1 MRPDLPGGDADG
13 VTTTSPPRA
22 AVPVPLAGLVLLLGV
37 AGGVLTEV
45 LQGVLDHP
53 WAAWVDSIAVW
64 AALAFPVGAVAGT
77 SGAAAVAGVAT
88 EALLV
93 VSFYAAQAAEGYPV
107 GERSV
112 AFWLLAAVPGGVV
125 FGVAG
130 AWWRRADLWRQAAGT
145 ALLGGVFVVE
155 GAVRW
160 QQFPW
165 QHDAGALMVAAGLV
179 APLLLGR
186 SWRAR
191 LLGLAGVAVV
201 LPLGTLGWQLT
212 DAVLSAF

>member
-64 AALAFPVGAVAGT
+64 AALAFPVGAIVGT

-88 EALLV
+88 ETLLV
-93 VSFYAAQAAEGYPV
+93 VSFYAAQAAEGVPV
-107 GERSV
+107 SDTRITVRGQ
-112 AFWLLAAVPGGVV
+112 GVV
-125 FGVAG
+125 PRRCRGVRG
-130 AWWRRADLWRQAAGT
+130 SLGQAAW
-145 ALLGGVFVVE
+145 GVIVTWKPSF
-155 GAVRW
+155 
-160 QQFPW
+160 
-165 QHDAGALMVAAGLV
+165 
-179 APLLLGR
+179 
-186 SWRAR
+186 SI
-191 LLGLAGVAVV
+191 
-201 LPLGTLGWQLT
+201 
-212 DAVLSAF
+212 